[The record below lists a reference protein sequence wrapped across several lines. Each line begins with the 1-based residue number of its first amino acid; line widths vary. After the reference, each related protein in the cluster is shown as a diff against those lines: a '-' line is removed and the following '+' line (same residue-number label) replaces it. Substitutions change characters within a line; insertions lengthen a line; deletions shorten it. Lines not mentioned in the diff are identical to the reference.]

1 MRSTSNRDIEIIEA
15 NYWASRSGLY
25 RTEEGNEIMVR
36 AAAGV
41 FLGKTASGGFLGAN
55 IVLGRTW
62 VHIDQLHD
70 DGSRG

>member
-1 MRSTSNRDIEIIEA
+1 
-15 NYWASRSGLY
+15 
-25 RTEEGNEIMVR
+25 MVR

-55 IVLGRTW
+55 IVFGPTW